1 MSSSDG
7 RVYGM
12 AAVTETS
19 AKAAR
24 TSTVA
29 TSAEKVWKSGMYEK
43 VTSMTFW
50 ITSFCASMYSFLYSS
65 YSDDGVR
72 KSLVSKT
79 PPIFTLSRQW

>member
-1 MSSSDG
+1 MSSNDG

-43 VTSMTFW
+43 VTS
-50 ITSFCASMYSFLYSS
+50 ICASMYSFLYSS

-72 KSLVSKT
+72 KSLASKT